1 MIDGR
6 TKAGQE
12 LEIINRVN
20 NHGGFSIFWITAN
33 QKRACAGMRLQESGR
48 MEVTP
53 KGYPWS
59 DAIILPEPTKEM
71 DK

>member
-33 QKRACAGMRLQESGR
+33 QKERVQG
-48 MEVTP
+48 
-53 KGYPWS
+53 
-59 DAIILPEPTKEM
+59 
-71 DK
+71 